1 MRAGFIGRG
10 IAVACIAI
18 AAPLWADA
26 DTRTVT
32 LHSFAARSAS
42 DYFLNADGVGSGQL
56 LLTANGDLY
65 GVRQQ
70 GGSGKTGTFFRLTSA
85 GAFSV
90 LREFPASGTT
100 VPQFP
105 RALIQDS
112 SGTIYIGLNYSGRGI
127 GLLKYAPA
135 TGTFTELPPAT
146 YATQGFSA
154 TTLTS
159 MADGNNDGYVYVT
172 AAGSTT
178 NVNTSGAVIRIAKS
192 NGAQTG
198 LKHFTDGAEGSSP
211 GGLTR
216 AGDGNFY
223 GFTKDGGG
231 ALVNGSREAVG
242 TLFRISP
249 TGTFAT
255 VNLFL
260 KSELATKGNG
270 MLSLGLGSDGHL
282 YGQTQLGGTSSVD
295 GGSGGGVLFR
305 FTTAGQYTAIRER
318 GRLGDYSAISH
329 LNGVGQPFAATGGY
343 LYGSKDYSLY
353 RLSTSGAHD
362 VLHAFT
368 SAATSVDGHYVD
380 HLIVTTGGVVY
391 AMTARGG
398 ANDNGTIIRFDPSD
412 GTALSLAA
420 DPTSV
425 PDGGRTTLTWSSTG
439 GASCTG
445 INGSPYTAPA
455 ETSWHN
461 STRAATGC
469 AQSTITNNAYP
480 AALEVTY
487 ALRCP
492 TAGGFTTASRSVQMT
507 APTGTTSGPAC
518 PGSGGGDPP
527 PPPPGATALTD
538 GVGRAI
544 AGAGGSSQAFYID
557 VPAGAQSLTVTI
569 SGGTGDADL
578 YVRKGSP
585 VTDTLYDC
593 DSTSSTNNEECVF
606 PAPGADRYHVRVA
619 GYTTFSGATLLADY
633 VPAATGGGGG
643 GDAGGESS
651 GGGGGGGTLSLPWL
665 LAMLMAG
672 AVRRRRFP
680 A

>member
-1 MRAGFIGRG
+1 MRAGSIGRG
-10 IAVACIAI
+10 IAVLCIAVAG
-18 AAPLWADA
+18 AAWADA
-26 DTRTVT
+26 DTASVT
-32 LHSFAARSAS
+32 LHDFAARSAS

-56 LLTANGDLY
+56 LLAANGDLY
-65 GVRQQ
+65 GVRMQ
-70 GGSGKTGTFFRLTSA
+70 GGSGKSGTFFRLTSA

-90 LREFPASGTT
+90 LREFAASGTT
-100 VPQFP
+100 VPQYP
-105 RALIQDS
+105 RALIQDAA
-112 SGTIYIGLNYSGRGI
+112 GDIYIGLNYSGRGI
-127 GLLKYAPA
+127 GLLKYAPGS
-135 TGTFTELPPAT
+135 GTFTELPPAA

-159 MADGNNDGYVYVT
+159 MADGSNDGYVYVT

-178 NVNTSGAVIRIAKS
+178 TVNTSGAVIKIAKS
-192 NGAQTG
+192 NGAQTA
-198 LKHFTDGAEGSSP
+198 LKHFTDGADGVTP

-231 ALVNGSREAVG
+231 ALVSGSREAVG

-270 MLSLGLGSDGHL
+270 MFSLALGSDGHL
-282 YGQTQLGGTSSVD
+282 YGQTQLGGTSSAD

-318 GRLGDYSAISH
+318 NRLGDYSAISH

-343 LYGSKDYSLY
+343 LYGSKDYSIY
-353 RLSTSGAHD
+353 RLSTAGVHD
-362 VLHAFT
+362 VLHVFT
-368 SAATSVDGHYVD
+368 GAANSVDGHYVD
-380 HLIVTTGGVVY
+380 HLLVTAGGVVY

-412 GTALSLAA
+412 GAALSLTA

-425 PDGGRTTLTWSSTG
+425 PDGGRTTLNWSSTG

-445 INGSPYTAPA
+445 IGGPPYTAAA

-469 AQSTITNNAYP
+469 TQSTITNQAYP

-492 TAGGFTTASRSVQMT
+492 TATGFVTASRPVQMT
-507 APTGTTSGPAC
+507 ASTGTTSGPAC

-527 PPPPGATALTD
+527 PAGAVALSD

-544 AGAGGSSQAFYID
+544 AGAGGSSQSFYID
-557 VPAGAQSLTVTI
+557 VPAGAQSLTITI
-569 SGGTGDADL
+569 AGGSGDADL

-585 VTDTLYDC
+585 ATDTQYDC
-593 DSTSSTNNEECVF
+593 NSTSGSNNEECAF
-606 PAPGADRYHVRVA
+606 TAPGADRYHVLVY
-619 GYTTFSGATLLADY
+619 GYATFSGATLLADY
-633 VPAATGGGGG
+633 V
-643 GDAGGESS
+643 AGS
-651 GGGGGGGTLSLPWL
+651 GGGGGGGDGGGEGGGGGGGALPWPS
-665 LAMLMAG
+665 LAMLLLLGFA
-672 AVRRRRFP
+672 RRRVGR